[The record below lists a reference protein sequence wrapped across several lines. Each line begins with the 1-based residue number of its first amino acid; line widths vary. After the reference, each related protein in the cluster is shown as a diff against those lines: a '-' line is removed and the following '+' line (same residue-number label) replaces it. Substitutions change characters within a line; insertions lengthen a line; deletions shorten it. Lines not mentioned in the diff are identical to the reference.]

1 MQCFGFWT
9 WYLSHFLLKGYF
21 MQCWW
26 ECKYTQTSWEG
37 NLALY
42 IRTKSNNS
50 SNSKACVDYFHFIG
64 IYSMRINTQAYEG
77 LCARLFMTV
86 LHIFQTC
93 VISAIKKKI
102 FPREQGQS
110 KYQGEQL
117 QSKQKWGFEGQWL
130 LISLP
135 ECGRLQG
142 ICYTRSFQEV
152 PYNCSIST
160 R

>member
-1 MQCFGFWT
+1 MLNITWSSRTFSNFVMQCFGFWT

-64 IYSMRINTQAYEG
+64 IYSMRISTQAYEG
-77 LCARLFMTV
+77 LCARLFMTA
-86 LHIFQTC
+86 LYIFQTC
-93 VISAIKKKI
+93 VISAIKKKKSSL
-102 FPREQGQS
+102 ES
-110 KYQGEQL
+110 KVRASTKESSY
-117 QSKQKWGFEGQWL
+117 
-130 LISLP
+130 SLNKN
-135 ECGRLQG
+135 
-142 ICYTRSFQEV
+142 EV
-152 PYNCSIST
+152 LKDNDS
-160 R
+160 